1 MNYNFKN
8 LICTRMHKIMILT
21 INRPEV
27 LNALNSG
34 VFSDL
39 REAFEL
45 MEDDAEIDI
54 VIITGNGEKA
64 FAAGSDVAEMA
75 KCTPLEARDFALK
88 VNSAQQRIAS
98 FSKPTIAAINGYAFG
113 GGLEIAMCCDIR
125 LASEKARLGQP
136 ELNVG
141 LIPGGGGTQRLQ
153 RIIGIGR
160 AKEMIY
166 TCMTMDA
173 QRAFDIGLVNQIISH
188 EKILEEAVA
197 LAKKISEKSR
207 VLLQFAKAAMDSG
220 SDMDMEKALKN
231 EVELFAQCFGT
242 EDGKEGLKAFIEK
255 RKPNFIGK

>member
-8 LICTRMHKIMILT
+8 LICTRINKIMILT

-27 LNALNSG
+27 LNALNSE

-39 REAFEL
+39 GEAFEQIE
-45 MEDDAEIDI
+45 EDSGIDI

-64 FAAGSDVAEMA
+64 FVAGSDVAEMA
-75 KCTPLEARDFALK
+75 KCTPLEARTFALK
-88 VNSAQQRIAS
+88 VNKAQQRIAS

-125 LASEKARLGQP
+125 LASEKAKLGQP

-166 TCMTMDA
+166 TCMTIDA
-173 QRAFDIGLVNQIISH
+173 QRAFDIGLVNRVISH

-207 VLLQFAKAAMDSG
+207 PLLQFAKAAIDSG

-231 EVELFAQCFGT
+231 EIELFAQCFGT

-255 RKPNFIGK
+255 RKPNFIEK